1 MIRLEGLKKRYGT
14 RDALCGVDLHVDDGE
29 LFACLGPNGA
39 GKTTTIR
46 IITGLSLPNSGRAS
60 VCGMDVVSDQAKVK
74 ELCGVVSQTVNLDQD
89 LSVAE
94 NLEVHGRMYGM
105 YAPQRKSRSAEV
117 LERLEMADRSDS
129 LVRDLSGGQRRR
141 VMIARAL
148 MHEPRVL
155 FLDEPTV
162 GLDPAIRRKLWA
174 VMKRI
179 RESGTTVLLTTHY
192 IEEAEFLADRV
203 AILDAGRVATL
214 GTPQELMARLGAWAV
229 DTLNDQGM
237 QTEYFL
243 DRTEAQAFGASLS
256 GRFTLRR
263 VNLEDVFHSVA
274 GRKLA

>member
-60 VCGMDVVSDQAKVK
+60 VCGMDVVSDQAMVK

-117 LERLEMADRSDS
+117 LELLEMADRSDS